1 MKNQIFKKIQIKN
14 KSKNKKQD
22 NTNEKNNLKNNK
34 INIPKLNMN
43 LISLN
48 ENEEKEHLIKRTISN
63 IITNNYKEKKPIL
76 NNQKNQNKINQ
87 KNKFIKLEKPI
98 SIKGGEEKVCITDR
112 TAKKDIQK
120 HKTLVNFHINSIK
133 NKTFN
138 QLLLSPKNKTNKK
151 KLVKKNN
158 KSKFSELE
166 DSIKDNTND
175 NNSHLQ
181 LLSTHKSSQN
191 FRKEIKF
198 TKIKLT
204 KNIMNGNNFL
214 NITNNKRDKTL
225 EKRKSQNIIQK
236 FYNLNNS
243 NSKSFYKQNKNYS
256 LNSNNKEISRN
267 EILKK
272 INLKTYDYNK
282 LDIIFEDDKINK
294 ESHHYLENTISAK
307 NKIVKKRKV
316 EDISTNENDKKNK
329 KINNN
334 KILNK
339 KLNILFD
346 KEFQNEK
353 LGNILNKTNTL
364 NHNKKLLDNNN
375 TFNLNKKININ
386 LNKRHKS
393 IDSKSKNNIPFSMND
408 NAKIFNKRIE
418 DYLITKE
425 LGKGSCAVV
434 KLATHKKTK
443 DKFAIKIYTKDFL
456 LDPQKRSVVRNEI
469 NILKQLDNEHIMKL
483 YEEID
488 TPDYLYLVLEYINGI
503 PLIDILKNEKNGFL
517 PEKRAKKLIIQI
529 IKGIIYLHNKNIC
542 HRDIKLENI
551 LVMKNDIIKIIDFGF
566 AVKSNKDSYNKL
578 FCGTPSYMA
587 PEILNKEKYI
597 PFYCDIWSLG
607 VLFYAM
613 LYGRFPFEYN
623 DKIIIEDYD
632 DKFEKIID
640 IKLEFPKQITVNDK
654 IKELF
659 KKIFVIEPK
668 ERLQLNEI
676 LDILSCNDNN

>member
-98 SIKGGEEKVCITDR
+98 SIKVGEEKVCITDR

-243 NSKSFYKQNKNYS
+243 NSKSFYKQSKNYS

-282 LDIIFEDDKINK
+282 LDIIFEDYKINNK

-307 NKIVKKRKV
+307 NKIVKKRKD

-346 KEFQNEK
+346 KEFQ
-353 LGNILNKTNTL
+353 
-364 NHNKKLLDNNN
+364 
-375 TFNLNKKININ
+375 
-386 LNKRHKS
+386 
-393 IDSKSKNNIPFSMND
+393 
-408 NAKIFNKRIE
+408 
-418 DYLITKE
+418 Y
-425 LGKGSCAVV
+425 
-434 KLATHKKTK
+434 
-443 DKFAIKIYTKDFL
+443 
-456 LDPQKRSVVRNEI
+456 
-469 NILKQLDNEHIMKL
+469 
-483 YEEID
+483 
-488 TPDYLYLVLEYINGI
+488 
-503 PLIDILKNEKNGFL
+503 
-517 PEKRAKKLIIQI
+517 
-529 IKGIIYLHNKNIC
+529 
-542 HRDIKLENI
+542 
-551 LVMKNDIIKIIDFGF
+551 
-566 AVKSNKDSYNKL
+566 
-578 FCGTPSYMA
+578 
-587 PEILNKEKYI
+587 
-597 PFYCDIWSLG
+597 
-607 VLFYAM
+607 
-613 LYGRFPFEYN
+613 
-623 DKIIIEDYD
+623 
-632 DKFEKIID
+632 
-640 IKLEFPKQITVNDK
+640 
-654 IKELF
+654 
-659 KKIFVIEPK
+659 
-668 ERLQLNEI
+668 
-676 LDILSCNDNN
+676 